1 MTKMRMRGLVCS
13 FLLRAMHKIKVDAW
27 ASLVGTDCDEEGKP
41 KTGAFAIDGA
51 PPRYNTA
58 AEENFP
64 VNNHPRA
71 KSTRCGSSGDSNS
84 LSTKAAH
91 GLTVEN

>member
-1 MTKMRMRGLVCS
+1 MRMRGLVCS

-91 GLTVEN
+91 GLSVQN